1 MMAATRS
8 REECRASDKTP
19 KLPVRRTRKVFRET
33 SSTAE
38 PTLRSAARF
47 FSVAISKW
55 AGAGIGLD
63 YPKFAELVWGNAGV
77 LCEWGVLDIDAWGM
91 KRRAAEFMQ

>member
-1 MMAATRS
+1 MIAATRS
-8 REECRASDKTP
+8 NEECRASDKTP

-38 PTLRSAARF
+38 PTLSSAARF

-63 YPKFAELVWGNAGV
+63 YPKFPELVCGNAECCVWSVPG
-77 LCEWGVLDIDAWGM
+77 IHAWET